1 MCSYRA
7 VKRGYPPF
15 DVCPFPGPWLLLYSY
30 LIMSMS
36 PRPQTLSD
44 AELLEGAARAI
55 SRLGIM
61 RLTLADVAAELQ
73 VSPGTLVHRFG
84 SKRGLL
90 LALMRRSVGRA
101 ADRAAE
107 RRAAAGSALS
117 TLLQLGAR
125 MARHVQTPEAVANNL
140 TFLQIELSDPDFHRL
155 ILARARALRK
165 EIRTLIRAAIAEG
178 ELRPC
183 DAGKLARAVQAT
195 MNGSLLQWAIE
206 RDGTL
211 ASWVR
216 GNVATVLRPFTRT
229 GHRRTRR

>member
-1 MCSYRA
+1 MAIIVQLFNNVNEPTTPDPIRRRTP
-7 VKRGYPPF
+7 RGCGAGYKPVGNHAPH
-15 DVCPFPGPWLLLYSY
+15 PGRRRRR
-30 LIMSMS
+30 IAGVA
-36 PRPQTLSD
+36 RH
-44 AELLEGAARAI
+44 ARAPL
-55 SRLGIM
+55 RL
-61 RLTLADVAAELQ
+61 E
-73 VSPGTLVHRFG
+73 
-84 SKRGLL
+84 
-90 LALMRRSVGRA
+90 
-101 ADRAAE
+101 
-107 RRAAAGSALS
+107 
-117 TLLQLGAR
+117 AR

-140 TFLQIELSDPDFHRL
+140 SFLQIELSDPDFHRL

-195 MNGSLLQWAIE
+195 MNGSLLQGAIE

-216 GNVATVLRPFTRT
+216 GNVAKVLRPFTRT